1 MTLFLKKSG
10 LSKQKLSLKP
20 MHRYKFHE
28 IWVLPLLV
36 LFLYNTN
43 TFAQC
48 PLTKSATFKML
59 PQGIPNRVEL
69 APTDFLLNSTDT
81 AFYKNLS
88 LSQDR
93 FLCVEVGIQEVLLSG
108 VNIISNDT
116 FTCPEYVWVIDS
128 VLLCSEEIITPKAVA
143 GRITT
148 EQGELVPNVAIGLS
162 SGAVNY
168 FIGTN
173 ERGTFFFNDF
183 EAEQFELAP
192 GDPFDNNVRN
202 GITTFDVLLLQKHIL
217 NLRPLDSP
225 YKLIA
230 ADLNNSGD
238 ITAFDM
244 LLLRRMIL
252 SVINEFPNTPSWRF
266 VDATHEFEDATNPF
280 DAPIP
285 SSIAIDAVNAGP
297 QLDNRFIAIKMG
309 DLNNTV
315 KLGATGRNKTKIE
328 AGKPIVKITE
338 KAVKK
343 GEIIN
348 VPLKLTKALAI
359 EGLQFALGYD
369 AQQLRFLGM
378 DGTVAL
384 TEEHYTAEKGLITM
398 SWTNPEAIVLEEAA
412 TFITLQFRATQA
424 GLLSGLIN
432 LMPNQLAPIIYTEID
447 GSLPFS
453 IDWEAPKVPIKAFEA
468 FDNYPNPFTTHTN
481 ISFLLPENS
490 EVSLTIFDNN
500 GRTIL
505 TKEQAFTAG
514 KQTIQINE
522 KLPTAGLYFYRLES
536 QFGVFTGRMN
546 YVEK

>member
-1 MTLFLKKSG
+1 
-10 LSKQKLSLKP
+10 
-20 MHRYKFHE
+20 MHRHKFHE

-36 LFLYNTN
+36 LFLYHTN

-59 PQGIPNRVEL
+59 PQGIPNRIEL
-69 APTDFLLNSTDT
+69 APTDFLLNATDT
-81 AFYKNLS
+81 AFYKKLS

-93 FLCVEVGIQEVLLSG
+93 FLCVDVGIQEVILSG
-108 VNIISNDT
+108 VNVTSNDT
-116 FTCPEYVWVIDS
+116 FACPEYVWVIDS
-128 VLLCSEEIITPKAVA
+128 VLLCSEEMITPKAVA
-143 GRITT
+143 GRVTT

-168 FIGTN
+168 FRGTN
-173 ERGTFFFNDF
+173 ERGTFFFDDF

-244 LLLRRMIL
+244 LLLRQMIL

-266 VDATHEFEDATNPF
+266 VDAAHEFEDAMNPF
-280 DAPIP
+280 NAPIP
-285 SSIAIDAVNAGP
+285 SSIPIDAINAGP

-315 KLGATGRNKTKIE
+315 KLGATGRNNTKIE
-328 AGKPIVKITE
+328 AGKPILKITE
-338 KAVKK
+338 KVFKK
-343 GEIIN
+343 GEIVN
-348 VPLKLTKALAI
+348 VQLALTKELAV
-359 EGLQFALGYD
+359 EGVQFALGYD
-369 AQQLRFLGM
+369 AQKLRFLGL
-378 DGTVAL
+378 DGTAEL
-384 TEEHYTAEKGLITM
+384 REEHYTEEKGLITM

-412 TFITLQFRATQA
+412 ALINLQFRATAA
-424 GLLSGLIN
+424 GLLSELIH
-432 LMPNQLAPIIYTEID
+432 LIPHQLAPIIYTEID
-447 GSLPFS
+447 GSIPFS
-453 IDWEAPKVPIKAFEA
+453 IDWETPNVPIKTFEV
-468 FDNYPNPFTTHTN
+468 FDNYPNPFITHTN
-481 ISFLLPENS
+481 ISFLLPASS
-490 EVSLTIFDNN
+490 EVTLTVFDNN

-505 TKEQAFTAG
+505 TKQQDFTAG
-514 KQTIQINE
+514 KQTIRLNE

-536 QFGVFTGRMN
+536 QFGVSSGRMN
-546 YVEK
+546 YVEL